1 MPGASSRTLARLFRA
16 ETGLSFRQWRQ
27 RARMTEARDALTP
40 NTVHLSVWSL
50 YIAGWVFWD
59 RQRWRVFL
67 LAFRPAFVSATTS
80 ASA

>member
-1 MPGASSRTLARLFRA
+1 M
-16 ETGLSFRQWRQ
+16 TGFAFDPW
-27 RARMTEARDALTP
+27 AALKMRRSGHP
-40 NTVHLSVWSL
+40 PAKANTVHLSVWSL